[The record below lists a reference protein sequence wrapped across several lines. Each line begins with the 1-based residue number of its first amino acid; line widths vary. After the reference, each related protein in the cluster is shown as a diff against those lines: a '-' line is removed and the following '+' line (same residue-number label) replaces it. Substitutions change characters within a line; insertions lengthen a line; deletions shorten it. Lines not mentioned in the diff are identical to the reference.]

1 MGSEEFRLGIHNFL
15 TKFSFKNAVTNDL
28 FDELSAVSSQN
39 LDIAKARK
47 IGTCRVF
54 SIAVL
59 VVFPYLVMVL

>member
-1 MGSEEFRLGIHNFL
+1 MMEGFMGSEEFRLGIHNFL

-47 IGTCRVF
+47 IGT
-54 SIAVL
+54 
-59 VVFPYLVMVL
+59 